1 MYLLTEPWSTFW
13 VFTSSSLLVAAS
25 NPLKSVPRVETGS
38 VSACKQLNHN
48 MKSTRNTT
56 KKMSFKS
63 QWKRHIYIFFFVIH
77 SSAKWG
83 WPFASWNGCARM
95 SSLPSAF
102 LTLGLWPRTQAL
114 GRRHCACAAMAHW
127 RIHQGYTRVLTI
139 ERWCWSFPLLMPG
152 VSVGHGQA
160 ARLSSIDL
168 VPYFNICMEPRA
180 WWIHSIMDSWVWTC
194 HERKYNAKRST

>member
-56 KKMSFKS
+56 KKCHSKVNEKDIS
-63 QWKRHIYIFFFVIH
+63 IH
-77 SSAKWG
+77 SFLLYIEVLSEAGLLPLGMVVLVWALFR
-83 WPFASWNGCARM
+83 PLSWLSDCDPELKLLVVGI
-95 SSLPSAF
+95 
-102 LTLGLWPRTQAL
+102 
-114 GRRHCACAAMAHW
+114 AHVLRW
-127 RIHQGYTRVLTI
+127 HIEEIHQGYTRVLTI